1 MFGLLA
7 VGVLFV
13 CVCCLFT
20 LTVAVGYCLFFV
32 CAIGLLDLFV

>member
-1 MFGLLA
+1 MFGLLV

-20 LTVAVGYCLFFV
+20 LTMAVVYCLF
-32 CAIGLLDLFV
+32 LFVR